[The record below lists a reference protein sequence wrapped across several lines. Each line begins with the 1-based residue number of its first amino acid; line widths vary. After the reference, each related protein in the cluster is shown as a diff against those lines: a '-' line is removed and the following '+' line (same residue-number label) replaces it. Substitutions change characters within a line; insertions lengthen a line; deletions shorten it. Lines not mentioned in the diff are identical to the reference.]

1 MPDRSLE
8 KSSASPPHHRF
19 LLVRLSSLGDV
30 VHALPAASALRDA
43 FPEAR
48 IDWVI
53 DARWQRMLEGNPDVN
68 EVIAFNR
75 KQAGALS
82 SLIRKLRAAQY
93 TCAIDFQGLYKSAL
107 LALASGAPRR
117 IGFQRSYA
125 REGLVAMLYTDR
137 LNPLGPH
144 KVDHNR
150 TLVERAGAKLGP
162 SRFPLAICSE
172 DDDLVTRELD
182 SHGVKDFYVLN
193 PGGGWLSKCWPAE
206 RYGELH
212 RKLAERHRWQAVVTV
227 GPGEENLARDLIH
240 AAGDSAPIAIPLT
253 LGPLMALLRRAKLMV
268 SADTGPLHIASALG
282 TPVVGLFGPT
292 DPARNGPFSPNDISV
307 RNPRHSITTYARGA
321 SYSPAMLS
329 ITVDQVVD
337 AVERRMG
344 CVDTGL
350 R

>member
-8 KSSASPPHHRF
+8 KSADSRPHHRF

-30 VHALPAASALRDA
+30 IHALPAASALRDA

-53 DARWQRMLEGNPDVN
+53 DVRWQRLLEGNPDIS
-68 EVIAFNR
+68 EVIAYDR
-75 KQAGALS
+75 KQAGSLS
-82 SLIRKLRAAQY
+82 TSIRKLRAAQY

-117 IGFQRSYA
+117 IGFQSSYA
-125 REGLVAMLYTDR
+125 REGRVAILYTDR
-137 LNPLGPH
+137 VNPRGSH

-150 TLVERAGAKLGP
+150 TLVESAGAQLAAP
-162 SRFPLAICSE
+162 RFPLAIRPE
-172 DDDLVTRELD
+172 DDAIVTRELNNR
-182 SHGVKDFYVLN
+182 SITNFYVLN

-212 RKLAERHRWQAVVTV
+212 RKLAERHGWRGIVTV
-227 GPGEENLARDLIH
+227 GPGEENLARDLVH
-240 AAGDSAPIAIPLT
+240 AAGDSAPIAIPLA

-268 SADTGPLHIASALG
+268 SADTGPLHLASALG

-292 DPARNGPFSPNDISV
+292 DPGRNGPFSPGDISV

-321 SYSPAMLS
+321 SYSPAMIS
-329 ITVDQVVD
+329 ITVDQVVE

-344 CVDTGL
+344 CVDMGL